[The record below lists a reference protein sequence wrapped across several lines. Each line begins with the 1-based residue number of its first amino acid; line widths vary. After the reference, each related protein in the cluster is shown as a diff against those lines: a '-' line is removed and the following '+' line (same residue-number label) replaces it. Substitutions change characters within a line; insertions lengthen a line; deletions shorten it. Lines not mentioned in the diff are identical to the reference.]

1 MKPVVVAAGVAL
13 AASAGPASAEM
24 WHLPDGAYV
33 RADLGAGFGQNLTFT
48 DTNPGAVN
56 AFLGPNAGVASS
68 TGSSVLFG
76 AGIGLRINPKF
87 RVDATFD
94 YLPSLSQSGS
104 GTGAAAGFSG
114 HADLDAAV
122 AMANVY
128 VDLDGFFPGLLGPV
142 QPFLSAGIGV
152 SSNTLGTASAISKA
166 GVPLT
171 LSGATQT
178 NFAWGVGVGA
188 AYPLTPKLAVEASYK
203 YLNLGSLI
211 TGTTATGPAGSA
223 IVTAAKSG
231 DLDVHT
237 LALSLR
243 YTF

>member
-1 MKPVVVAAGVAL
+1 MKRFILAAGALL
-13 AASAGPASAEM
+13 AASAAPASAAM
-24 WHLPDGAYV
+24 WPLPAGTYV
-33 RADLGAGFGQNLTFT
+33 RADLGVGFGQNLTFS
-48 DTNPGAVN
+48 DTNPGALN

-68 TGSSVLFG
+68 TGNSVLLG
-76 AGIGLRINPKF
+76 AGIGFRINPKF

-94 YLPSLSQSGS
+94 YLPSLTQSGS

-128 VDLDGFFPGLLGPV
+128 VDLDGFFPRLLGPV
-142 QPFLSAGIGV
+142 QPFLTAGIGV
-152 SSNTLGTASAISKA
+152 ASNTLGTASATKG
-166 GVPLT
+166 GVPVF

-188 AYPLTPKLAVEASYK
+188 AYPLTAKLTIEASYK
-203 YLNLGSLI
+203 YLDLGGLI

-237 LALSLR
+237 LTLSLR